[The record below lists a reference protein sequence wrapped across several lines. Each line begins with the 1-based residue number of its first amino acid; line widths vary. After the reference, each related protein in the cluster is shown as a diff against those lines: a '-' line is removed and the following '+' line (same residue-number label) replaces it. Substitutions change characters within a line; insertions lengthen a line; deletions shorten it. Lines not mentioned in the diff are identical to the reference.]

1 VTTDEREPLE
11 AVRER
16 AEETR
21 HEVERWNPNWE
32 AELVVLAAILLGL
45 LLPDQLTIGS
55 GWIVPAVEGALL
67 LGLIVSTPHR
77 PSSEDPRRRVA
88 RILLVAIVSAA
99 NAFALFLLAQALLAS
114 GKQDAR
120 ALLLGGGVLWLTAVL
135 LFGVWFWELDRG
147 GPVRRKLGHDRD
159 PDFVF
164 PQMSDDAWTPAK
176 WLPRVSDYLYLSL
189 TNAASFSPPEDTV
202 PISGAAKL
210 GLSVQTLASLVTMTI
225 VLAYA
230 INNLN

>member
-1 VTTDEREPLE
+1 MTTEREPFE

-16 AEETR
+16 ADDTR
-21 HEVERWNPNWE
+21 DELERWNPNWE

-55 GWIVPAVEGALL
+55 RWIVPACEGALL
-67 LGLIVSTPHR
+67 LGLVVSTPHR
-77 PSSEDPRRRVA
+77 PSSEDPKRRVV
-88 RILLVAIVSAA
+88 RIVLVAIVSAA
-99 NAFALFLLAQALLAS
+99 NVVALFLLAQALLDT

-159 PDFVF
+159 PDFIF
-164 PQMSDDAWTPAK
+164 PEMSDDAWAPDK

-189 TNAASFSPPEDTV
+189 TNAASFSSPEDTV
-202 PISGAAKL
+202 PVSGVAKL
-210 GLSVQTLASLVTMTI
+210 ALSVQTLASLVTMTI